1 MTLSHD
7 TPDQKGE
14 TKNSRYKFKLIFKTS
29 SGENIYKYDDSI
41 VVKLPENR
49 NSLTTS
55 WINGGYRENMEAIFN
70 HQLKKPGENNPDGLE
85 GHSVYD
91 YMRIT
96 AKRLGL
102 NPERVSGLIT
112 SADMGHAAISSK
124 RFKNIEVTAV
134 VTGGINVNGGR
145 AGDPASYY
153 EENGKFEFKPGTI
166 NTLLIINS
174 KLQESTLLKA
184 MIVAV
189 EAKTVAL
196 QQLMAPSKYS
206 TGIATGSGTDGISV
220 ISNMESKNVLT
231 NAGKHSKLGELIGN
245 CVIEATSKA
254 LANQTNLTPDS
265 QRDMLVRLNR
275 FGADEERYWEIASS
289 ILGKKQKKE
298 FIKDLHDFSKNP
310 MVVSMISSI
319 LHIVDEIEWG
329 LIPETAGRKAAISI
343 MKTLPDTFKIG
354 SFPEIN
360 ELLDETDSIIENWIR
375 LTSWYIKN
383 SFKYFL

>member
-7 TPDQKGE
+7 TSNKNEE
-14 TKNSRYKFKLIFKTS
+14 TTSLRSQFKLIFKTS
-29 SGENIYKYDDSI
+29 LGENICQCKDSI
-41 VVKLPENR
+41 VVKLPKNR

-55 WINGGYRENMEAIFN
+55 WINGGYKENIEAVFN
-70 HQLKKPGENNPDGLE
+70 HQLKKPCKDNPDGLE
-85 GHSVYD
+85 GLTVQE
-91 YMRIT
+91 YMKIT

-102 NPERVSGLIT
+102 NSEKVSGLIT
-112 SADMGHAAISSK
+112 SADMEHVAISTK
-124 RFKNIEVTAV
+124 HFRNIEVTAV

-166 NTLLIINS
+166 NTILIINS
-174 KLQESTLLKA
+174 KLNESTLLKA

-231 NAGKHSKLGELIGN
+231 NAGKHSKLGELIGK
-245 CVIEATSKA
+245 CVIEATTEA
-254 LANQTNLTPDS
+254 LAKQTNLTPDS
-265 QRDMLVRLNR
+265 QCNMLVRLNR
-275 FGADEERYWEIASS
+275 FGIDEEKYWQTAVSFAGI
-289 ILGKKQKKE
+289 KE
-298 FIKDLHDFSKNP
+298 KEKFMAKLHNFSTNH
-310 MVVSMISSI
+310 MVVAIVSSI

-329 LIPETAGRKAAISI
+329 LIPETVGKRAAVST
-343 MKTLPDTFKIG
+343 MKTLPLLL
-354 SFPEIN
+354 N
-360 ELLDETDSIIENWIR
+360 EEFSITDELIDENDSIIKNWMKIS
-375 LTSWYIKN
+375 SWYICKMV
-383 SFKYFL
+383 KQ